1 MSDKPIR
8 AHCPT
13 CDDQRSCD
21 LHGATKTSWEW
32 ESEDGHHS
40 VDGGG
45 DHRLLQC
52 RGCETVF
59 YEKST
64 WNSEDWDHWYGPEG
78 ETLGRPSRTVTT
90 YPKADSKTKPA
101 WVSSVAKIDR
111 QLGDILDETYVAYDN
126 RSFILTSVGLRTAL
140 DRATEVLKIDA
151 EKSFAQKLTDLQSGG
166 WIGETERQ
174 VLEVVVDAGSAAAHR
189 AWSPDAHEVAQLLSA
204 MEIFLQKAFIV
215 GTKALSLK
223 ATIPAKPPRSKKA
236 KVPSVT

>member
-1 MSDKPIR
+1 MKEKPIK

-13 CDDQRSCD
+13 CDDERSCD
-21 LHGATKTSWEW
+21 LHGVTKTSWEW
-32 ESEDGHHS
+32 ESEDGQHS

-52 RGCETVF
+52 RGCEIVF

-64 WNSEDWDHWYGPEG
+64 WDSEDWDYWYGPDG
-78 ETLGRPSRTVTT
+78 KTHGRPSRTVTT
-90 YPKADSKTKPA
+90 YPKPDSKTKPA

-126 RSFILTSVGLRTAL
+126 QSFILTAVGLRTAL
-140 DRATEVLKIDA
+140 DRATDVLQIDA
-151 EKSFAQKLTDLQSGG
+151 SKTFAQKLTDLQSEG

-174 VLEVVVDAGSAAAHR
+174 VLEVVVDAGNAAAHR
-189 AWSPDAHEVAQLLSA
+189 AWSPDEGEVAQLMSS

-215 GTKALSLK
+215 GKKALLLK
-223 ATIPAKPPRSKKA
+223 ATIPTKPRRLHKSPA
-236 KVPSVT
+236 TP